1 MIDMRHKLE
10 LLAGLIDRER
20 FDESPGG
27 RHAEKGRPRL
37 PTGLTVGL
45 HFLSVKNYTIY
56 WPPLM
61 VSVEPVM

>member
-1 MIDMRHKLE
+1 MK
-10 LLAGLIDRER
+10 
-20 FDESPGG
+20 SPGG